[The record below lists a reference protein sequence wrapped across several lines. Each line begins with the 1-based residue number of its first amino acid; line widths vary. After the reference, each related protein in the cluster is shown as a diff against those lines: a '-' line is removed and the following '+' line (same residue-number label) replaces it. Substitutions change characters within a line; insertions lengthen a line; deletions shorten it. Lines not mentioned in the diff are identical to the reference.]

1 MSSNELGGL
10 GGAMTSAVG
19 IGLYPDLETAAA
31 HMSRVKARYEP
42 QADQVKIY
50 DQKYTA
56 YLSLLTALKG
66 NWTALKEFQEGV
78 EQ

>member
-1 MSSNELGGL
+1 
-10 GGAMTSAVG
+10 
-19 IGLYPDLETAAA
+19 
-31 HMSRVKARYEP
+31 MSRVKARYEP

-66 NWTALKEFQEGV
+66 NWTALKEFQEGA